1 MPDKAHLS
9 SAESL
14 EVFRT
19 RLIRYLEKAT
29 LVVDEAGGEVRR
41 MRVWLQERKKFW
53 ERQLRLRSRALEEAK
68 HEAFGARL
76 SPFKQSSEARQMA
89 VRRAKISLRQA
100 EEKLRLTRLWIRRY
114 EGDAEALGRE
124 VEKLR
129 TVLIQDIKKGSAGL
143 ERILR
148 SLDGYWSGIRSAE
161 TLASLEES
169 RTAALVE
176 SSDESAAARADLD
189 RKA

>member
-1 MPDKAHLS
+1 MPNKAHLS
-9 SAESL
+9 SAEAL

-29 LVVDEAGGEVRR
+29 LVVDEADGEARR

-76 SPFKQSSEARQMA
+76 SPFKQSSQARQTA

-100 EEKLRLTRLWIRRY
+100 EEKLRLTKLWSRRY
-114 EGDAEALGRE
+114 EGEAEALVRE

-148 SLDGYWSGIRSAE
+148 SLDGYWSELRSAE
-161 TLASLEES
+161 ALAALEES
-169 RTAALVE
+169 KTEALAE
-176 SSDESAAARADLD
+176 SPEGGAQADLE

>member
-9 SAESL
+9 SAEAL

-19 RLIRYLEKAT
+19 RLVRYLEKAT
-29 LVVDEAGGEVRR
+29 LVVDEADGEVRR
-41 MRVWLQERKKFW
+41 MRVWLQERQKFW

-148 SLDGYWSGIRSAE
+148 SLDGYWSELGSAE
-161 TLASLEES
+161 ALHSLEKGE
-169 RTAALVE
+169 TAAPAKF
-176 SSDESAAARADLD
+176 SADGAQADLD

>member
-1 MPDKAHLS
+1 MPNKAHLS
-9 SAESL
+9 SAEAL

-19 RLIRYLEKAT
+19 RLLRYLEKAT
-29 LVVDEAGGEVRR
+29 LVVDEAGGEARR

-53 ERQLRLRSRALEEAK
+53 EHQLRLRSRALEEAQ

-76 SPFKQSSEARQMA
+76 SPFKQSSQARQSA

-100 EEKLRLTRLWIRRY
+100 EEKLRLTKLWSRRY
-114 EGDAEALGRE
+114 ESEAEALVRE

-148 SLDGYWSGIRSAE
+148 SLDGYWSELGSAE
-161 TLASLEES
+161 ALAALEES
-169 RTAALVE
+169 KTEAPAE
-176 SSDESAAARADLD
+176 TSEGGAQADLE

>member
-1 MPDKAHLS
+1 MSDKAHLS
-9 SAESL
+9 SAEAL

-41 MRVWLQERKKFW
+41 VRIWLRERKKFW
-53 ERQLRLRSRALEEAK
+53 ERQLRLRSRALEEAQ

-100 EEKLRLTRLWIRRY
+100 EEKLRLTKLWNRRY
-114 EGDAEALGRE
+114 EGEAESLGRE

-148 SLDGYWSGIRSAE
+148 SLDGYWSGVRNAE
-161 TLASLEES
+161 TLDTLEES
-169 RTAALVE
+169 ETAALAE
-176 SSDESAAARADLD
+176 SSDGGAATESDSE

>member
-9 SAESL
+9 SAEAL

-29 LVVDEAGGEVRR
+29 LIVDEAGGEVRR
-41 MRVWLQERKKFW
+41 MRVWLQDRKKFW
-53 ERQLRLRSRALEEAK
+53 ESQLRLRSRALEEAK

-76 SPFKQSSEARQMA
+76 SPFRQFSEARQMA

-148 SLDGYWSGIRSAE
+148 SLDGYWNGVRSTE
-161 TLASLEES
+161 ILPSLEES
-169 RTAALVE
+169 GTESTAE
-176 SSDESAAARADLD
+176 SLENIASAKTDLD

>member
-1 MPDKAHLS
+1 MSDKAHLS
-9 SAESL
+9 SAEAL

-41 MRVWLQERKKFW
+41 VRVWLRERKKFW
-53 ERQLRLRSRALEEAK
+53 ERQLRLRSRALEEAQ

-100 EEKLRLTRLWIRRY
+100 EEKLRLTKLWNRRY
-114 EGDAEALGRE
+114 EDEAEALGRE

-148 SLDGYWSGIRSAE
+148 SLDGYWSGVRDAE

-169 RTAALVE
+169 ETAALAE
-176 SSDESAAARADLD
+176 SSDGDAATESDSE

>member
-1 MPDKAHLS
+1 MSDKAHLS
-9 SAESL
+9 SAEAL

-29 LVVDEAGGEVRR
+29 LIVDEAGGEVRR
-41 MRVWLQERKKFW
+41 VRVWLRERKKFW
-53 ERQLRLRSRALEEAK
+53 ERQLRLRSRALEEAQ

-100 EEKLRLTRLWIRRY
+100 EEKLRLTKLWNRRY
-114 EGDAEALGRE
+114 EGEAEALGRE

-148 SLDGYWSGIRSAE
+148 SLDGYWSGVRDAE
-161 TLASLEES
+161 TLDSLEES
-169 RTAALVE
+169 ETAAPAE
-176 SSDESAAARADLD
+176 SSDGSAATESDSE

>member
-9 SAESL
+9 SAEAL

-41 MRVWLQERKKFW
+41 MRVWLQDRKKFW
-53 ERQLRLRSRALEEAK
+53 ERQLRLRSRALEEAQ

-114 EGDAEALGRE
+114 ESDAEALGRE

-148 SLDGYWSGIRSAE
+148 SLDGYWSGVRSAE
-161 TLASLEES
+161 TLTSLEEGK
-169 RTAALVE
+169 TAALVD
-176 SSDESAAARADLD
+176 SSDESAAAEADLD
-189 RKA
+189 QKA

>member
-9 SAESL
+9 SVKAL

-19 RLIRYLEKAT
+19 RLVRYLEKAT
-29 LVVDEAGGEVRR
+29 LVVDEAGGEARR
-41 MRVWLQERKKFW
+41 MRVWLQERRKFW
-53 ERQLRLRSRALEEAK
+53 ERQLRLRSRALEEAR

-76 SPFKQSSEARQMA
+76 SPFKQSSQARQMA
-89 VRRAKISLRQA
+89 VHRAKISLRQA
-100 EEKLRLTRLWIRRY
+100 EEKLRLARLWSRRY
-114 EGDAEALGRE
+114 EGEAEALVRE

-129 TVLIQDIKKGSAGL
+129 TVLIQNIKKGSAGL

-148 SLDGYWSGIRSAE
+148 SLDGYWSGVRSAE
-161 TLASLEES
+161 ISASLEEGK
-169 RTAALVE
+169 TAALAE
-176 SSDESAAARADLD
+176 SSAGDVEADSE

>member
-9 SAESL
+9 SAEAL

-29 LVVDEAGGEVRR
+29 LAVDEASGEVRR
-41 MRVWLQERKKFW
+41 MRVWLQEREKFW
-53 ERQLRLRSRALEEAK
+53 NRQLRLRSRALEEAQ

-76 SPFKQSSEARQMA
+76 SPFQRSSQARQTA

-100 EEKLRLTRLWIRRY
+100 EEKLRLTKLWIRRY
-114 EGDAEALGRE
+114 EGEAEALGRE

-129 TVLIQDIKKGSAGL
+129 TVLIQNIKKGSVGL

-148 SLDGYWSGIRSAE
+148 SLDGYWSESAE

-169 RTAALVE
+169 EAKALAE
-176 SSDESAAARADLD
+176 SSDGGAAAEADSEG
-189 RKA
+189 KT

>member
-9 SAESL
+9 SAEAL

-19 RLIRYLEKAT
+19 RLLRYLEKAT

-53 ERQLRLRSRALEEAK
+53 ERQLRLRSRALEEAQ

-76 SPFKQSSEARQMA
+76 SPLKQSSEARQMA

-100 EEKLRLTRLWIRRY
+100 EEKLRLTRLWLRRY
-114 EGDAEALGRE
+114 EGEAEAWGRE

-129 TVLIQDIKKGSAGL
+129 TVLIQDIKKGGAGL

-148 SLDGYWSGIRSAE
+148 SLDGYWSGVQSAE
-161 TLASLEES
+161 TLSAVDQGE
-169 RTAALVE
+169 TAALAD
-176 SSDESAAARADLD
+176 SSDDGAADSE

>member
-9 SAESL
+9 SAQAL

-41 MRVWLQERKKFW
+41 MRVWLREREKYWK
-53 ERQLRLRSRALEEAK
+53 RQLRLRSLALEEAR

-76 SPFKQSSEARQMA
+76 SPFQQSSQARQMA

-100 EEKLRLTRLWIRRY
+100 EEKLRLAKLWSRCY
-114 EGDAEALGRE
+114 EGKAEALGRE
-124 VEKLR
+124 VENLR
-129 TVLIQDIKKGSAGL
+129 TVLIQDIKKGSASL

-148 SLDGYWSGIRSAE
+148 SLDGYWGKIGSAE
-161 TLASLEES
+161 TLSSLEEGK
-169 RTAALVE
+169 TAALAR
-176 SSDESAAARADLD
+176 SSNGDAEVDSE